1 MIVTALTPMTN
12 LSRLSRKIR
21 RAAGQSRSLQ
31 VKASDVDS
39 YGDYDLEQIGELPA
53 NLAGVNPNPSI
64 LDGSGEEFESL
75 YQWFLS

>member
-1 MIVTALTPMTN
+1 MTN
-12 LSRLSRKIR
+12 LNRLSRRIR
-21 RAAGQSRSLQ
+21 RAVGQSRSLR

-39 YGDYDLEQIGELPA
+39 YGDYDLEQIGELPV
-53 NLAGVNPNPSI
+53 NLAGVNPDPSI